1 MSMFSRLRGNCTAE
15 WSGAMGR
22 VVLSAGARIFVL
34 PLSGVAAILL
44 ARIVSTD
51 SGESGYAIFTLV
63 AALPFL
69 IPFTDLGLGAAVTNS
84 AAGLPENYVSFR
96 RVLRSVT
103 RLLICVSIF
112 LLCVNLAICL
122 SITWP
127 VLLNLDPALELNL
140 PIFLAMTVFCASAP
154 LALGFRIL
162 LGLRHN
168 AAVVVVQGFTS
179 VFTLILVGVSVY
191 LLDDSLGYAVGLST
205 SGVFIANG
213 VLAVVAWRK
222 IIAQAKL
229 VTAPRVDHLRSNVV
243 EEKLS
248 MTAVPMFIISLAL
261 PLVFQ
266 TDRLILSWFSSL
278 TEVAQYS
285 AASLVFLPALSVVQM
300 GGRSLWGDF
309 AAARHRGLSSRNLYG
324 KALRLSI
331 VMGLFVAGGFLV
343 VAPAITSFA
352 VPSASRELTLYG
364 AFAILLFVQAVQQP
378 AGMFLTDGPGLR
390 FQAVTTSISAV
401 IGLPVSVVL
410 AGDYGA
416 VGVVA
421 GTAGVAALLHVGP
434 CLLFS
439 HRRLKHEGEPSAET
453 SRRRKEVV

>member
-1 MSMFSRLRGNCTAE
+1 MPIVPKLSGSSTVE
-15 WSGAMGR
+15 VSGALRR

-51 SGESGYAIFTLV
+51 SGEDGYAIFTLV

-84 AAGLPENYVSFR
+84 AAGLPANYVSFR

-103 RLLICVSIF
+103 RMLVCVSAT
-112 LLCVNLAICL
+112 LLCVNLVIYL

-127 VLLNLDPALELNL
+127 ALLNLDPRLDLNL
-140 PIFLAMTVFCASAP
+140 AIFVAMTVFCASAP

-162 LGLRHN
+162 LGIRHN

-179 VFTLILVGVSVY
+179 VFTLILVGIAVS
-191 LLDDSLGYAVGLST
+191 LSDDSLKYAVGLST

-213 VLAVVAWRK
+213 VLSVVAWRK
-222 IIAQAKL
+222 VVGQAAL
-229 VTAPRVDHLRSNVV
+229 ARRHVTPLGFQVADERL
-243 EEKLS
+243 L

-285 AASLVFLPALSVVQM
+285 AAALVFLPAVSVVQM

-309 AAARHRGLSSRNLYG
+309 AAARHRGSSSRSLYG

-331 VMGLFVAGGFLV
+331 FMGVVVAGGFCL
-343 VAPAITSFA
+343 VAPAITRFA
-352 VPSASRELTLYG
+352 VPSASREISLYL
-364 AFAILLFVQAVQQP
+364 AFALLLFVQAVQQP
-378 AGMFLTDGPGLR
+378 AGMFLTDGVGLR
-390 FQAVTTSISAV
+390 FQAITTSISAV
-401 IGLPVSVVL
+401 IGLPVSVAL
-410 AGDYGA
+410 AGEYGA

-421 GTAGVAALLHVGP
+421 GTAGVAALLHVVP
-434 CLLFS
+434 CLMFS
-439 HRRLKHEGEPSAET
+439 RLRLNKEHHASAET
-453 SRRRKEVV
+453 ERRRKEVV